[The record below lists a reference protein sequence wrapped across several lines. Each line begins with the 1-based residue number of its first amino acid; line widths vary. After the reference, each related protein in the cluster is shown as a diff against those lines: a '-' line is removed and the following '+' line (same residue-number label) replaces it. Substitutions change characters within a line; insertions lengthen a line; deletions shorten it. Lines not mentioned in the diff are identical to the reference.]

1 MKYYCA
7 IYTDKYDK
15 KIQKLYAKNKR
26 SFRNLKNFE
35 RFFPTPSFLELS
47 QIEIIS
53 FLEYYIR
60 KFLQKKIIK
69 INS

>member
-7 IYTDKYDK
+7 IYTDKYNK

-26 SFRNLKNFE
+26 PFRNLKNFE

-47 QIEIIS
+47 
-53 FLEYYIR
+53 
-60 KFLQKKIIK
+60 
-69 INS
+69 